1 MRRLVPARRGP
12 SAGEYPGIRA
22 EDAAAGP
29 VARRPSPPRQRQQP
43 PPPPPLL
50 QQQELQLRL
59 QRQQRHQVQQ
69 DDHHRQRAEPQRSS
83 AFAAAATAVGAQ
95 GPEFPAIE
103 RARALFEER
112 QRERSKQLGEE
123 LASTMQRAV
132 AAAAEAVAG
141 GGAGPGSRSS
151 PAPRQHPRGAPRE
164 RRPLHEPA
172 RAAQAHAQR
181 AISNDGAAAERLQS
195 DKREIER
202 VLSAAVGRHV
212 IDVFAAGAPP
222 EPSPSAHPE
231 EDPFVPFHVE
241 RGLAAQVRRKVDEL
255 LLADRAARAP
265 AHAARASR
273 A

>member
-22 EDAAAGP
+22 EDTRAGP
-29 VARRPSPPRQRQQP
+29 AARRPSPPRQRQP
-43 PPPPPLL
+43 PPPPL

-59 QRQQRHQVQQ
+59 QRQQHQEQQ

-103 RARALFEER
+103 RARALFEQR

-141 GGAGPGSRSS
+141 GGARPGSRSS
-151 PAPRQHPRGAPRE
+151 PAPHQHPRGAPRE

-172 RAAQAHAQR
+172 RASQAQAHAQR
-181 AISNDGAAAERLQS
+181 AINNDGAAAERLQA
-195 DKREIER
+195 DRREIER

-212 IDVFAAGAPP
+212 LDVFAAGAPP
-222 EPSPSAHPE
+222 EPAPSARPE
-231 EDPFVPFHVE
+231 EDPFVPFHAE

-255 LLADRAARAP
+255 LLAERAARAP
-265 AHAARASR
+265 AHAARAAR